1 MLLVVFSVGAEVGRV
16 LEMVLVGL
24 VVGLVWQSVS
34 DGIGGAYCL
43 C

>member
-1 MLLVVFSVGAEVGRV
+1 MLLVVFGVGAEVGRV

-24 VVGLVWQSVS
+24 VVGLEWWSVS